1 MGQTGIFHRMK
12 YLLLKSVAILAV
24 SLLVCFQAKADEG
37 TTPTKEELAQ
47 RNRFAIIGG
56 ELLVGWYGATHW
68 WKDGLSGDF
77 QTVDEG
83 WFGRDTY
90 TGGADKLGH
99 LFTGYAGTRLLAH
112 GFERL
117 GNPPD
122 KALWLGATTTL
133 GTLMA
138 IETLDGFSP
147 RWRFSYGDMIMNIAG
162 TALGVYLEKSPRL
175 DAVLDF
181 RLLYWPSSQAR
192 QQGTFDP
199 IGDHSGQTF
208 LLVAKASGVPSLRS
222 HSVFRYLELAVG
234 YGTRGYGDGAT
245 AQPSRNAYVGLSL
258 NLAELLDST
267 VFSDDRNSE
276 SARAARTAL
285 EFFQVPGTAVAIGH
299 HSF

>member
-1 MGQTGIFHRMK
+1 MK
-12 YLLLKSVAILAV
+12 YLLLKSVAILVV

-37 TTPTKEELAQ
+37 ATPTKEELAQ
-47 RNRFAIIGG
+47 RNRIALVSG

-77 QTVDEG
+77 QTVNEG
-83 WFGRDTY
+83 WFGPDTY

-99 LFTGYAGTRLLAH
+99 LFTGYAGTRLLAR

-117 GNPPD
+117 GNSPD
-122 KALWLGATTTL
+122 DALWLGAATTL
-133 GTLMA
+133 GTLTA

-175 DAVLDF
+175 DAIFDF
-181 RLLYWPSSQAR
+181 RLLYLPSSRAG
-192 QQGTFDP
+192 QQKSFDP

-222 HSVFRYLELAVG
+222 HSALRYLELAVG
-234 YGTRGYGDGAT
+234 YGTRGYGEGA
-245 AQPSRNAYVGLSL
+245 AVQPSRNVYVGISL
-258 NLAELLDST
+258 NLSELLDSSL
-267 VFSDDRNSE
+267 FSDDRNSE
-276 SARAARTAL
+276 SARASRTAL
-285 EFFQVPGTAVAIGH
+285 KFFQVPGTAVAIGH